1 MRRTL
6 ILASIISIVI
16 IISAA
21 TVFSQTGW
29 RFARS
34 QQQPQEE
41 SVTLKGT
48 VTEIGRPTTILKTD
62 DRDYI
67 LHLGPI
73 WYQPGEEYPFEIGQ
87 KIELTGVVEEI
98 YGKPHVYPHTIES
111 RGDSVTLVDENNV
124 PVWGR
129 CSHGPGCGW
138 CRHSQMSGQGS
149 PGQRPQGQ
157 SRKSIRRRNCCW

>member
-6 ILASIISIVI
+6 ILASIISAIV

-21 TVFSQTGW
+21 TVFSQTRW
-29 RFARS
+29 LFARS
-34 QQQPQEE
+34 LQQPQEE
-41 SVTLKGT
+41 PVTLKGT
-48 VTEIGRPTTILKTD
+48 IAETGRPTTILKTND
-62 DRDYI
+62 GEYI

-73 WYQPGEEYPFEIGQ
+73 WYQPGAEYPFEIGQ
-87 KIELTGVVEEI
+87 EIELTVVVEEI

-124 PVWGR
+124 PIWGR
-129 CSHGPGCGW
+129 CSHEVGCGW

-149 PGQRPQGQ
+149 SVQRPQGQ
-157 SRKSIRRRNCCW
+157 FRKSTRRRNCCW